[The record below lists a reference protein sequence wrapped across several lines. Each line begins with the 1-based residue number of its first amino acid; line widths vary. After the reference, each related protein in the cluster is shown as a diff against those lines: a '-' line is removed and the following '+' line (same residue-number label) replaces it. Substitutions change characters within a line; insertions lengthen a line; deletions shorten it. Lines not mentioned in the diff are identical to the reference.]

1 MPLFDFHCSSCD
13 KTFEILVRSDTVPT
27 CPQCG
32 STAVDKCVSKP
43 SEPGKSKGI
52 IAAGRAAA
60 AREGHFSNYSSA
72 DRKRARG

>member
-13 KTFEILVRSDTVPT
+13 KTFEVLVRSDTVPT

-32 STAVDKCVSKP
+32 STALDKCVSKP
-43 SEPGKSKGI
+43 SEPGKSQGL

-60 AREGHFSNYSSA
+60 AREGHFSHYCSTE
-72 DRKRARG
+72 RKRARG